1 MKAGEPGAKL
11 FVNRRLTLYASGHQ
25 TKTLAPR
32 PGSPTK
38 LMTPRA
44 HVACLL
50 VALALTSCKKP
61 YRVGEHV
68 LVEWEEGKLYP
79 AYVLE
84 AHSSTRYR
92 VHFDG
97 YAARWDEDVGVD
109 RIRGRIEGPIPPA
122 PPPPAKVARAA
133 GAPVG
138 SAEPGR
144 AINPYRPGDRVR
156 LTWRGS
162 VYPAVVLEAVGK
174 DKLLVH
180 YEGHEPAWDE
190 TVSIERVLSRRQ

>member
-1 MKAGEPGAKL
+1 
-11 FVNRRLTLYASGHQ
+11 VTLRS
-25 TKTLAPR
+25 
-32 PGSPTK
+32 
-38 LMTPRA
+38 RA
-44 HVACLL
+44 VWF
-50 VALALTSCKKP
+50 ALALAVTSCKRP

-84 AHSSTRYR
+84 SHSSTRYR

-97 YAARWDEDVGVD
+97 YASRWDEDVGVD
-109 RIRGRIEGPIPPA
+109 RIRGRVQGPVQ
-122 PPPPAKVARAA
+122 PPPPPEKVARAA
-133 GAPVG
+133 GAPAG

-144 AINPYRPGDRVR
+144 AINPYGPGDRVR

-162 VYPAVVLEAVGK
+162 VYGAIVLEAVGK
-174 DKLLVH
+174 DRLLVH

-190 TVSIERVLSRRQ
+190 TVSIDRVLSRRQ

>member
-1 MKAGEPGAKL
+1 MSRPTRAAL
-11 FVNRRLTLYASGHQ
+11 FLF
-25 TKTLAPR
+25 
-32 PGSPTK
+32 
-38 LMTPRA
+38 
-44 HVACLL
+44 
-50 VALALTSCKKP
+50 ALALAGCNKP

-79 AYVLE
+79 AYVIE
-84 AHSSTRYR
+84 ARSSTRYR

-109 RIRGRIEGPIPPA
+109 RIKGRIEGPVGPP

-138 SAEPGR
+138 SAEPGK
-144 AINPYRPGDRVR
+144 AINPYQPGDRVR

-162 VYPAVVLEAVGK
+162 VYPAVVLETVGK

-190 TVSIERVLSRRQ
+190 TVSIDRVLSRRQ

>member
-1 MKAGEPGAKL
+1 
-11 FVNRRLTLYASGHQ
+11 
-25 TKTLAPR
+25 
-32 PGSPTK
+32 
-38 LMTPRA
+38 MTPRA
-44 HVACLL
+44 HISCFL
-50 VALALTSCKKP
+50 VALALTGCKKP

-109 RIRGRIEGPIPPA
+109 RIRGRIEGPVPPA

-190 TVSIERVLSRRQ
+190 TVSIDRVLSRRQ